1 MLKTTSNYYKDEWSV
16 QCVFFF
22 LSFLIVN
29 AQRKKYTLAFM
40 GKKKIHCNACLG
52 AQVRTST
59 KNQSKFHVTYQ
70 IICFFGS
77 RISNLTLLETC
88 VDAQGAQERAWA
100 RRNVQARK
108 INQNSMLH
116 IQSYVFGIKDFEF
129 DTFRNL
135 RQRTRRVGTRLGAQE
150 LTSTTNHSKLHV
162 TYLIMFLG

>member
-1 MLKTTSNYYKDEWSV
+1 MVNYSGQFVPKMLMLKTTSNYYKDEWSV

-40 GKKKIHCNACLG
+40 GKKNYIAMH
-52 AQVRTST
+52 
-59 KNQSKFHVTYQ
+59 
-70 IICFFGS
+70 
-77 RISNLTLLETC
+77 
-88 VDAQGAQERAWA
+88 AWA
-100 RRNVQARK
+100 RRYVQAQK

-135 RQRTRRVGTRLGAQE
+135 RQRTRRVGTRLGA
-150 LTSTTNHSKLHV
+150 
-162 TYLIMFLG
+162 

>member
-1 MLKTTSNYYKDEWSV
+1 MCIFFSFIFNS
-16 QCVFFF
+16 QC
-22 LSFLIVN
+22 
-29 AQRKKYTLAFM
+29 TE
-40 GKKKIHCNACLG
+40 KKIYTGLYGQKKLHCNACLG